1 MPFFTPAN
9 RLLARLRYAGKF
21 ALVGGL
27 FLLPL
32 FLVLFFFQSEINKSI
47 RFVQLERMGVSYERP
62 ATQLLNDVLKHQQMT
77 SSPDASLDA
86 LAAQAAQVDQ
96 DIQALN
102 TADNQFGT
110 ALKSTGDW
118 TKIKAQWQDV
128 KAADP
133 HASGAAHQALAD
145 ALVAFIQTVGN
156 NSNLI
161 LDPDIDSYYTM
172 DSALTQAPQVV
183 VGLSRAGDLSGEIIR
198 RRSPTADERTQL
210 TVLTGSISTP
220 LGTLQ
225 SDVQQADQFNP
236 AVKGS
241 LDVLQTASTQQT
253 TAFLDVVQSKMLKT
267 SRPQVGVPAIRA
279 ASESAEAALM
289 QYQSQALETL
299 DQLLQKRLNGFLVRR
314 GTVDICVAVSLLLA
328 LYFFVALSLAT
339 TKTLAAL
346 SARMGSLNSLC
357 VKNLCRA
364 IQALEHGDLTARVET
379 GTLPLSLESRDE
391 LGEVAATF
399 NAMLAQTQQ
408 TVRSFEVS
416 QASLT
421 DLVRAL
427 QHSAAHV
434 GSASNSLA
442 VTAAQADIASAQI
455 TQSVKEIAGA
465 STQSAQGTEGIAKGT
480 ALQAMAVTQG
490 AELMERL
497 TAAIQEAAGDAE
509 QANCVVQSAAQAAS
523 SGVAAVGQSMT
534 CMAGIRHSVAA
545 SAQAIEDLRH
555 SSAQIGT
562 IVSAIEEI
570 ATQSNLLALNAAIE
584 AARAGEAGRGFAV
597 VADEVRLLAERSH
610 GSAAEIKALVEEVQ
624 VRTAEAVAV
633 TEGGVRET
641 EVGTTLAQQAG
652 AALKDIQEAMQ
663 AVGGCVSGI
672 LTATQGMK
680 SSASNVLSQLTDV
693 AAVVEEA
700 SAAAEEMSASAG
712 EVAFSIQ
719 AVASASTQQEASMAE
734 LVAASHELS
743 SVAQALEATSARFV
757 VEDIGMEGIRVED
770 IGPDQSYSMPKRKA
784 A

>member
-1 MPFFTPAN
+1 MTLFTPAN
-9 RLLARLRYAGKF
+9 RLLARLRFAGKF

-32 FLVLFFFQSEINKSI
+32 FLVFFYFQGEINKSI
-47 RFVQLERMGVSYERP
+47 GFVRLEHMGVAYERP
-62 ATQLLNDVLKHQQMT
+62 TTQLLNDVLKHQQMV
-77 SSPDASLDA
+77 SSQDASRD
-86 LAAQAAQVDQ
+86 AQAAQVDQ
-96 DIQALN
+96 DIQAVD
-102 TADNQFGT
+102 TADSQLGT

-118 TKIKAQWQDV
+118 SKIKAQWQDV

-133 HASGAAHQALAD
+133 RTSGAAHQALAD
-145 ALVAFIQTVGN
+145 SLVAFIQTIGN

-172 DSALTQAPQVV
+172 DSALTQTPQVV
-183 VGLSRAGDLSGEIIR
+183 VGLSRAGDLSGEAIR
-198 RRSPTADERTQL
+198 RRSLTADERTRL
-210 TVLTGSISTP
+210 TVLTGSISAP

-225 SDVQQADQFNP
+225 GDVQQAGQFNP

-241 LDVLQTASTQQT
+241 LDPLRSASTQQT

-267 SRPQVGVPAIRA
+267 PRPQVEIPAVRA

-314 GTVDICVAVSLLLA
+314 GAVDVCVAVSLLLA
-328 LYFFVALSLAT
+328 LYFFIALSLTT
-339 TKTLAAL
+339 TKTLAAI
-346 SARMGSLNSLC
+346 SARMMALNGMC
-357 VKNLCRA
+357 VKNLSFA
-364 IQALEHGDLTARVET
+364 IQAMERGDLTARVEI
-379 GTLPLSLESRDE
+379 GTQPLLLEARDE
-391 LGEVAATF
+391 MGEVAATF
-399 NAMLAQTQQ
+399 NTMLAQTQQ
-408 TVRSFEVS
+408 TVQSFKVS

-427 QHSAAHV
+427 QHSAAEV
-434 GSASNSLA
+434 GSASHLLA
-442 VTAAQADIASAQI
+442 ATAAQADTASAQI
-455 TQSVKEIAGA
+455 TQSVQEIAGA
-465 STQSAQGTEGIAKGT
+465 SSQSAQGTEEIAKGT
-480 ALQAMAVTQG
+480 TLQAAAVAQG
-490 AELMERL
+490 AELLERL
-497 TAAIQEAAGDAE
+497 AEVIQEAAGDAE
-509 QANCVVQSAAQAAS
+509 QANRVVQSAAQAAS
-523 SGVAAVGQSMT
+523 SGAAAVGQSVT
-534 CMAGIRHSVAA
+534 CMAGIRQSVAA

-570 ATQSNLLALNAAIE
+570 AAQSNLLALNAAIE
-584 AARAGEAGRGFAV
+584 AARAGDAGRGFAV

-610 GSAAEIKALVEEVQ
+610 GSAAEIKTLVEEVQ
-624 VRTAEAVAV
+624 VRTAEAVAM

-641 EVGTTLAQQAG
+641 EAGTALAQQAG
-652 AALKDIQEAMQ
+652 DALKNIQESMQ

-672 LTATQGMK
+672 FMATQGMK
-680 SSASNVLSQLTDV
+680 SSASNVLSQITDV

-700 SAAAEEMSASAG
+700 SAAAEEMSASAS

-719 AVASASTQQEASMAE
+719 SVASASTQQEASMAE

-743 SVAQALEATSARFV
+743 SVAQTLEATSARFLI
-757 VEDIGMEGIRVED
+757 EN